1 MGVQKDTENIVDGA
15 PKQRENRNKMST
27 FISNQKMA
35 SEISRRYNEKGGLG
49 EVQTHRAYRKKEEQY
64 KQELP

>member
-1 MGVQKDTENIVDGA
+1 MDVQKDTENIVDVA
-15 PKQRENRNKMST
+15 PKQRQNRNKMFT

-49 EVQTHRAYRKKEEQY
+49 ESHTHRAYRKKEEQ
-64 KQELP
+64 